1 MATKIVAIVGT
12 YRKGKVT
19 DSATSELLRGA
30 QSRGAETEKIY
41 LIDRHIEFCTNCRMC
56 TQQRDVG
63 RRDACIHDDDMESIL
78 EAVDEADGLVLAS
91 PANFYNVTAVTRR
104 FMERLI
110 VYTYWPWQAKMG
122 PEMRV
127 KPPDK
132 KAVTITATACPAFLG
147 RILIRG
153 PRQALKIAAGTMG
166 AEVQAA
172 LYYGAV
178 AQTPDATLARSEL
191 ERAYEAGA
199 RLVEAL
205 ERSRATR

>member
-1 MATKIVAIVGT
+1 MSTKIVAIVGT

-19 DSATSELLRGA
+19 DGATSEVLRGA
-30 QSRGAETEKIY
+30 ESRGAETEKIY
-41 LIDRHIEFCTNCRMC
+41 LIDKHIEFCTNCRMC

-63 RRDACIHDDDMESIL
+63 RRGACIHDDEMESIL
-78 EAVDEADGLVLAS
+78 EAVDGADGLVLAS
-91 PANFYNVTAVTRR
+91 PANFYNITAVTRR

-153 PRQALKIAAGTMG
+153 PRQALKIAAATMG
-166 AEVQAA
+166 AEVQTT
-172 LYYGAV
+172 LYYGAA
-178 AQTPDATLARSEL
+178 AQTPDATLSKTEL
-191 ERAYEAGA
+191 EKAYKAGV
-199 RLVEAL
+199 RLADAL
-205 ERSRATR
+205 G

>member
-1 MATKIVAIVGT
+1 MIW
-12 YRKGKVT
+12 
-19 DSATSELLRGA
+19 
-30 QSRGAETEKIY
+30 
-41 LIDRHIEFCTNCRMC
+41 
-56 TQQRDVG
+56 
-63 RRDACIHDDDMESIL
+63 RRSF
-78 EAVDEADGLVLAS
+78 EAVDAADGLVLAS

-132 KAVTITATACPAFLG
+132 KAVTITSTACPAFLG

-166 AEVQAA
+166 ASVQAS

-178 AQTPDATLARSEL
+178 AQTPDATLSKADL
-191 ERAYEAGA
+191 DKAYEAGV
-199 RLVEAL
+199 RLANAL
-205 ERSRATR
+205 G